1 MTPADSRCMDYP
13 ARRWLVLLLFAGAG
27 AALLWRAVDL
37 QLMHKDFLKN
47 HGDARALR
55 VVAIPAHRGMI
66 TDRSGEPLAISTTV
80 NSVWA
85 TPRNLLSAG
94 AALNDLARLLALA
107 PDELRR
113 LLAKRRDREFV
124 YLKRHIDPELAAR
137 VSALG
142 LPGVNLQREYRRYYP
157 AGEVTAHLIGF
168 TNIDDVGQE
177 GIELAYDAWLRGTP
191 GAKRV
196 LQDRMG
202 RVVENVENI
211 EAPRPGQDL
220 ALSIDRRIQYLA
232 YRELKAAVLR
242 HQARGGSIIVLDALT
257 GEVLALAS
265 QPSYNPNNR
274 GGLKK
279 ADSLR
284 NRALTDVFEPGSTLK
299 PFTIAAA
306 LESGRYTPTQTVD
319 TRPGYFKVRNHII
332 RDISNYGVID
342 VASVIKKSSNVGAS
356 KIALSLE
363 PRRLWDVFQR
373 VGLGR
378 ATGSGFPGE
387 AAGLLH
393 PPGDWSEL
401 ELATAA
407 FGYGMSV
414 TALQLAQAYMVLAND
429 GLLRPISLVRQDL
442 PVAGQRVMSAAV
454 VAQVRAMLEGVIEPD
469 GTGRLAHIQGYRVA
483 GKTGTVRKVGSA
495 GYAADRYLSLFAG
508 FAPASRP
515 RLVLVVSI
523 DEPQGGAYYGGQVAA
538 PIFARVMEGALRLM
552 NIPPDDLPALAR
564 PVLVQ
569 AARSEVMP

>member
-1 MTPADSRCMDYP
+1 M
-13 ARRWLVLLLFAGAG
+13 
-27 AALLWRAVDL
+27 DL
-37 QLMHKDFLKN
+37 QLMHKDFLRD

-66 TDRSGEPLAISTTV
+66 TDRRGEPLAVSTTV

-85 TPRNLLSAG
+85 TPRNLLGAG
-94 AALNDLARLLALA
+94 AALNDLANLLALA

-113 LLAKRRDREFV
+113 LLAERRDREFV

-157 AGEVTAHLIGF
+157 AGEVAAHLIGF

-177 GIELAYDAWLRGTP
+177 GIELAYDAWLRGAP

-202 RVVENVENI
+202 RVMENVENI

-232 YRELKAAVLR
+232 YRELKAAVLH

-274 GGLKK
+274 GGLK

-306 LESGRYTPTQTVD
+306 LESGRYTPAQTVD
-319 TRPGYFKVRNHII
+319 TRPGHFKVSNHTI

-363 PRRLWDVFQR
+363 PRWLWDVFQR

-378 ATGSGFPGE
+378 VTGSGFPGE

-429 GLLRPISLVRQDL
+429 GLLRPVSLVRQDL
-442 PVAGQRVMSAAV
+442 PVTGQRVMSAAV
-454 VAQVRAMLEGVIEPD
+454 VAQIRAMLESVTEPD
-469 GTGRLAHIQGYRVA
+469 GTGRHARVQGYRVA
-483 GKTGTVRKVGSA
+483 GKTGTVHKVGSG
-495 GYAADRYLSLFAG
+495 GYATDRYLSLFTG

-515 RLVLVVSI
+515 RLLLVVSI
-523 DEPQGGAYYGGQVAA
+523 DEPQGSAYYGGQVAA

-564 PVLVQ
+564 PVLAQ
-569 AARSEVMP
+569 AARGEVAP